1 MITMITDKINEYI
14 SSVEEKLMSRFESR
28 ERLLQISR
36 EVIRYS
42 GETISLS
49 HRGRRDEALEKY
61 GQARKRVEEIKNIVQ
76 NFPELLFGDVGVAF
90 QEISEASVVLSFYF
104 NLPLNLSRDLGIPD
118 IYYITGLADALGEMR
133 RAALESLRKGD
144 KARGREILEEM
155 ENLYDI
161 LWKLEYPKSLV
172 PGLRQ
177 KVDAM
182 RKILEDTRH
191 DVFLAEVVGK
201 VDQD

>member
-1 MITMITDKINEYI
+1 VMLT
-14 SSVEEKLMSRFESR
+14 EEIERYVTSIETKLLSRFESR

-49 HRGRRDEALEKY
+49 HRGKREEALDRYSK
-61 GQARKRVEEIKNIVQ
+61 AKTKLEEIKGIVS

-104 NLPLNLSRDLGIPD
+104 GTSLTLPKDLGIPD
-118 IYYITGLADALGEMR
+118 VYYITGIADAIGEMR
-133 RAALESLRKGD
+133 RAALESLRRGEKEKG
-144 KARGREILEEM
+144 KEILAVM
-155 ENLYDI
+155 ENIYDM

-182 RKILEDTRH
+182 RKVLEDTRH

-201 VDQD
+201 INED

>member
-1 MITMITDKINEYI
+1 MITDKINEYI

-76 NFPELLFGDVGVAF
+76 NFPELLFGDVGVVF

-104 NLPLNLSRDLGIPD
+104 NLPLN
-118 IYYITGLADALGEMR
+118 
-133 RAALESLRKGD
+133 
-144 KARGREILEEM
+144 
-155 ENLYDI
+155 
-161 LWKLEYPKSLV
+161 
-172 PGLRQ
+172 
-177 KVDAM
+177 
-182 RKILEDTRH
+182 
-191 DVFLAEVVGK
+191 
-201 VDQD
+201 

>member
-1 MITMITDKINEYI
+1 
-14 SSVEEKLMSRFESR
+14 
-28 ERLLQISR
+28 
-36 EVIRYS
+36 
-42 GETISLS
+42 
-49 HRGRRDEALEKY
+49 
-61 GQARKRVEEIKNIVQ
+61 
-76 NFPELLFGDVGVAF
+76 
-90 QEISEASVVLSFYF
+90 
-104 NLPLNLSRDLGIPD
+104 
-118 IYYITGLADALGEMR
+118 MR
-133 RAALESLRKGD
+133 RAALESLRRGD
-144 KARGREILEEM
+144 KERGRRILEEM

-161 LWKLEYPKSLV
+161 LWRLEYPKSLV